1 MKIVADND
9 LPLVEE
15 LFSNFGEL
23 FLLPGRSIENKH
35 LINADA
41 LLVRSATKV
50 SKELL
55 VNTSLKF
62 VGSATSGID
71 HVSTDELNE
80 RGIIFSDAK
89 GCNAN
94 AVSDYCL
101 STIANLFSENI
112 RNEESLRV
120 GIIGNGSIGSLLAK
134 KMKALNW
141 DTLIC
146 DPPQSEEI
154 IELPDLVSYEKL
166 ESMKTCDA
174 ISIHVP
180 FTTSGSYPT
189 KHLVDKNFLSS
200 LSDNTVLINTSRG
213 GIVDEESLLE
223 LMSDNR
229 SLVSVIDVWTDEP
242 MCNAELVEKSY
253 LATPHIAGYSE
264 NAKRSASLRIF
275 TEFCRCFDFSCI
287 DVTSRYLQTKNL
299 SVENNVNNFLGV
311 LNQVLPI
318 MDISSQFKQL
328 VKTHRDSN
336 RAAIFDTLRLKF
348 SGRPEFRDYVVP
360 GNICQQEAKFLHAAG
375 FR

>member
-1 MKIVADND
+1 MKIVADKD

-15 LFSNFGEL
+15 LFSNFGKL
-23 FLLPGRSIENKH
+23 LLLPGRSIENKH
-35 LINADA
+35 LIDADA

-50 SKELL
+50 SRELL

-71 HVSTDELNE
+71 HVSTNELSE

-120 GIIGNGSIGSLLAK
+120 GIIGNGSIGSLLAR

-154 IELPDLVSYEKL
+154 IELPDPVSYEKL

-189 KHLVDKNFLSS
+189 KHLVDKNFYRHYLIIPFLSIP
-200 LSDNTVLINTSRG
+200 L
-213 GIVDEESLLE
+213 EEE
-223 LMSDNR
+223 L
-229 SLVSVIDVWTDEP
+229 
-242 MCNAELVEKSY
+242 
-253 LATPHIAGYSE
+253 
-264 NAKRSASLRIF
+264 
-275 TEFCRCFDFSCI
+275 
-287 DVTSRYLQTKNL
+287 
-299 SVENNVNNFLGV
+299 
-311 LNQVLPI
+311 
-318 MDISSQFKQL
+318 
-328 VKTHRDSN
+328 
-336 RAAIFDTLRLKF
+336 
-348 SGRPEFRDYVVP
+348 
-360 GNICQQEAKFLHAAG
+360 
-375 FR
+375 